1 MKADEPHPQIQAI
14 LDLIEEA
21 DVLPLAQ
28 YPVEEARAVAAELRG
43 DGDGPPLGEVTD
55 RTIPGPDEDL
65 PVRSYRPP
73 TDGPHPT
80 VVYFH
85 GGGWVIGG
93 IESHDLLCRHLAN
106 EADAVVV
113 SVDYR
118 LAPEHPFPAAV
129 EDAYAATE
137 WVAEHADAVGGD
149 GRLAVAGDSAGGN
162 LAAIVSLMARDRD
175 GPSIEHQGLIYP
187 ATSAAEDWPSR
198 EENAEGYFLTERDM
212 TWFFDHY
219 LESDVHARNP
229 YAFPM
234 GACDLSGLPPATVQ
248 TAGFDPLR
256 DEGVAYAEQL
266 EDAGVAVS
274 HHHYPDAIHG
284 FVTML
289 AEPARVDRAYDAIGD
304 LAADLEASFGR

>member
-1 MKADEPHPQIQAI
+1 MKADEPHPQIQSI
-14 LDLIEEA
+14 LELIEEA

-43 DGDGPPLGEVTD
+43 EGDGPPLGDVSD
-55 RTIPGPDEDL
+55 RSIPGPAGEL
-65 PVRSYRPP
+65 PTRIYRPVS
-73 TDGPHPT
+73 DGPHPAL
-80 VVYFH
+80 VYFH

-93 IESHDLLCRHLAN
+93 IGSHDLLCRPLAD
-106 EADAVVV
+106 EADVVVV

-137 WVAEHADAVGGD
+137 WVAEHADEIGGD

-162 LAAIVSLMARDRD
+162 LAAIVSLMGRDRD
-175 GPSIEHQGLIYP
+175 GPAIDHHGLIYP
-187 ATSAAEDWPSR
+187 STSPGEDWPSR
-198 EENAEGYFLTERDM
+198 AENAEGYFLTETDM
-212 TWFFDHY
+212 DWFFGHY
-219 LESDVHARNP
+219 LDSDVHARNP

-256 DEGVAYAEQL
+256 DEGVAYAERL
-266 EDAGVAVS
+266 EDAGVTVS
-274 HHHYPDAIHG
+274 HHHYDDAIHG

-289 AEPARVDRAYDAIGD
+289 AEPARVDRAFEAIDDLAGD
-304 LAADLEASFGR
+304 LEESFEG

>member
-1 MKADEPHPQIQAI
+1 MRADEPHPEIQSV

-21 DVLPLAQ
+21 DVLPLSQ
-28 YPVEEARAVAAELRG
+28 YPVEEAREVAATLRG
-43 DGDGPPLGEVTD
+43 DAEGPPLGEVTD
-55 RTIPGPDEDL
+55 RTIPWPDGEI
-65 PVRSYRPP
+65 PVRVYWPEG
-73 TDGPHPT
+73 DGPFPA

-93 IESHDLLCRHLAN
+93 IESHDLLCRHLAA
-106 EADAVVV
+106 ETDAVVV

-137 WVAEHADAVGGD
+137 WAAANPGVIDAD

-162 LAAIVSLMARDRD
+162 LAAVVSLMARDRD
-175 GPSIEHQGLIYP
+175 GPDLAHQSLIYP
-187 ATSAAEDWPSR
+187 ATSADDDWDSR
-198 EENAEGYFLTERDM
+198 GQNAEGYFLTRTDM
-212 TWFFDHY
+212 EWFTGHY
-219 LESDVHARNP
+219 LPSEVHGRNP

-234 GACDLSGLPPATVQ
+234 GACDLSGLPPATVV

-256 DEGVAYAEQL
+256 DEGVAYAERL
-266 EDAGVAVS
+266 SEAGVDVTHRNYA
-274 HHHYPDAIHG
+274 DAIHG

-289 AEPARVDRAYDAIGD
+289 AEPARLDLAHSAVGD
-304 LAADLEASFGR
+304 LAADLRRSFEA

>member
-14 LDLIEEA
+14 LELIEET

-55 RTIPGPDEDL
+55 RAIPGPDEDL
-65 PVRSYRPP
+65 PIRIYRPD
-73 TDGPHPT
+73 TDAPHPT

-93 IESHDLLCRHLAN
+93 IESHDLLCRHLADD
-106 EADAVVV
+106 ADAAVV

-137 WVAEHADAVGGD
+137 WVAEHADAIGGD
-149 GRLAVAGDSAGGN
+149 GGLAVAGDSAGGN

-175 GPSIEHQGLIYP
+175 GPTIEHQGLIYP
-187 ATSAAEDWPSR
+187 STSAAEDWPSR
-198 EENAEGYFLTERDM
+198 AENAEGYFLTETDM

-219 LESDVHARNP
+219 LESDVHDRNP

-234 GACDLSGLPPATVQ
+234 GACDLSGLPAATVQ

-256 DEGVAYAEQL
+256 DEGVAYAERL

-289 AEPARVDRAYDAIGD
+289 AEPARVDRAFDAIGD
-304 LAADLEASFGR
+304 LAADLDATFGR